1 MSSRGRRS
9 SIAKSLKACR
19 NCKALVDI
27 NVERC
32 PVCGS
37 TDFTEEWS
45 GMIIVFDPERSRV
58 AHMLGIKKPGRYAVK
73 LGGRY

>member
-1 MSSRGRRS
+1 MSRKSSSSRG
-9 SIAKSLKACR
+9 LKACR
-19 NCKALVDI
+19 SCKALVELSVDK
-27 NVERC
+27 C

-45 GMIIVFDPERSRV
+45 GIIIIFDPERSRV
-58 AHMLGIKKPGRYAVK
+58 ASMLGIKKPGRYAIK